1 MVIDSRPDASRSD
14 ARANR
19 ARLLDAAHAV
29 FAESGPDAE
38 MKTIAERAGVG
49 VGTIYRNFATKD
61 DLLSALVNHAAERL
75 EAGLVDVIAIED
87 PLAAF
92 DALVL
97 KVWDMI
103 DEYGALWQ
111 AMQDGTLPPDCIDD
125 DHEDR
130 VRSLV
135 ASVFERGVRQGV
147 FTSALTPLEMTMMLK
162 GFIFAYKDLSIA
174 LDPESAR
181 AACMHFLLHG
191 FLPTPGESQT

>member
-1 MVIDSRPDASRSD
+1 MVIDTRHATSRSD

-61 DLLSALVNHAAERL
+61 DLLGALVNDAAERL
-75 EAGLVDVIAIED
+75 ELELDEVVALDD
-87 PLAAF
+87 PLAALHG
-92 DALVL
+92 LVA
-97 KVWDMI
+97 KIWDML
-103 DEYGALWQ
+103 DDYGALWQ
-111 AMQDGTLPPDCIDD
+111 AMQDGTLPPDCIDGERD
-125 DHEDR
+125 ER
-130 VRSLV
+130 VRCRV
-135 ASVFERGVRQGV
+135 ASVFERGASQGV
-147 FTSALTPLEMTMMLK
+147 FTSALTPREMTVMLK
-162 GFIFAYKDLSIA
+162 SFIFAYKDLSVA

-181 AACMHFLLHG
+181 AACTHFLLHG